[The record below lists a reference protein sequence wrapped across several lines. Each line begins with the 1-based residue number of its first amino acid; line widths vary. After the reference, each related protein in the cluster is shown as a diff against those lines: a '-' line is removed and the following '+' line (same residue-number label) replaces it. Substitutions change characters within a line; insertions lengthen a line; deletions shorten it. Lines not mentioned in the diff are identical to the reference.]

1 MRKPPTILDVAETSG
16 VSKSTVSNVIRGAG
30 NVSSTTRD
38 RVLEA
43 VAQLGYRPNALARNL
58 VRQRTSTL
66 GLVVGDLAN
75 PFYSELA
82 KLIEACAS
90 EAGYTTMICNTD
102 GRAEGERARVESL
115 LEHRVAGILM
125 LQFSGDGA
133 IVGELLAQ
141 DVPLVVASC
150 WEERSD
156 CVAVD
161 DVAAARR
168 AVEHLVA
175 LGHERIAYVSSA
187 LVEPATDRARQLGF
201 RQALGG
207 ADTQPVVRLEHPA
220 YLRSDTDLRA
230 AVERVL
236 DGSDPPTAFFCS
248 NDLVAVDLLET
259 LEQAGVAV
267 PAAVSV
273 VGFDDIALAG
283 LARVG
288 LTTVAQPTDEL
299 ARRGVELLLRRI
311 DGGADLPLDQR
322 RLEARLVVR
331 ASTARPPRVAAG
343 TASGASA

>member
-1 MRKPPTILDVAETSG
+1 VLLGLVGVKKQPTIHDVAESSG
-16 VSKSTVSNVIRGAG
+16 FSKSTVSNVIRGAG
-30 NVSSTTRD
+30 HVSPQTRS

-43 VAQLGYRPNALARNL
+43 AARLGYRPNALARNL
-58 VRQRTSTL
+58 VQRRTSTL

-82 KLIEACAS
+82 KLVEAHAS

-102 GRAEGERARVESL
+102 GRAESERARVESL

-161 DVAAARR
+161 DAEAARE
-168 AVEHLVA
+168 AVEHLVG
-175 LGHERIAYVSSA
+175 LGHRRIAYVSSD
-187 LVEPATDRARQLGF
+187 LVEPATDRARLEGY
-201 RQALGG
+201 RRALAAAGEPPP
-207 ADTQPVVRLEHPA
+207 PVVRLEQPA

-230 AVERVL
+230 ALGRAL
-236 DGSDPPTAFFCS
+236 DGADAPTAFFCS

-259 LEQAGVAV
+259 LEEAGLGI
-267 PAAVSV
+267 PASVSV

-283 LARVG
+283 LARIA

-299 ARRGVELLLRRI
+299 AGAGVELLLRRI
-311 DGGADLPLDQR
+311 EGGSDLPLVQR
-322 RLEARLVVR
+322 RLDARLVVR
-331 ASTARPPRVAAG
+331 ASTASPAP
-343 TASGASA
+343 

>member
-1 MRKPPTILDVAETSG
+1 MKRPPTIHDVAETSG
-16 VSKSTVSNVIRGAG
+16 FSKSTVSNVIRGAG
-30 NVSSTTRD
+30 HVSPEARR

-43 VAQLGYRPNALARNL
+43 AARLGYRPNALARNL
-58 VRQRTSTL
+58 VQRRTSTL

-82 KLIEACAS
+82 KLVEARAS

-102 GRAEGERARVESL
+102 GRAESERARVESL

-150 WEERSD
+150 WEDRSD

-161 DVAAARR
+161 DAEAARR
-168 AVEHLVA
+168 AVDHLLE
-175 LGHERIAYVSSA
+175 LGHRRIGYVSSA
-187 LVEPATDRARQLGF
+187 LVEPATDRARLEGYG
-201 RQALGG
+201 RALAG
-207 ADTQPVVRLEHPA
+207 AGIAPSPIVRLAHPA
-220 YLRSDTDLRA
+220 YLRSDGDLRA
-230 AVERVL
+230 AVTRVL
-236 DGSDPPTAFFCS
+236 DGPDAPTAFFCS

-259 LEQAGVAV
+259 LEEAGLDV
-267 PAAVSV
+267 PASVSV

-283 LARVG
+283 LARVA

-299 ARRGVELLLRRI
+299 AREGVELLLRRI
-311 DGGADLPLDQR
+311 EGGADLPLHQR
-322 RLEARLVVR
+322 RLDAALVVR
-331 ASTARPPRVAAG
+331 ASTAPPA
-343 TASGASA
+343 